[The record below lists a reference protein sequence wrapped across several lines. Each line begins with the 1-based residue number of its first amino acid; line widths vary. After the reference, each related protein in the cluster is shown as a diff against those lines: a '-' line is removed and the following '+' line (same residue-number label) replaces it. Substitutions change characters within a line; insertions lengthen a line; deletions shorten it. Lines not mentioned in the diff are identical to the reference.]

1 MLMVKKKKGDEKVST
16 MTQPV
21 AIESAGCESD
31 LLTLIAEIKNCEG
44 VVGYI
49 LRNETSALID
59 LEDSAKITDYALL
72 SSLTFEASKDFSDV
86 FDLGDIRSIFFEGKN
101 IKILSVTTDENK
113 VSVFMEKRAD
123 VEKVLEKLQIS

>member
-1 MLMVKKKKGDEKVST
+1 MVKKKKGDEKVST

-31 LLTLIAEIKNCEG
+31 LLTLLAEVKNCEG